1 MIGTVASV
9 GIPQPAYHPGVEFAD
24 GPLVQALADLEPL
37 LVDEEFALLG
47 YPRGS
52 APPMPD
58 AAAAE
63 AYAVRIDDPLQ
74 TTFVLREALADT
86 LPPPAMRSGPLRA
99 IVLANELP
107 SELTGFMSVIAGA
120 FAERN
125 IPIVPIGAASRDHVL
140 VPAVHWPEA
149 LAILRGLRDASRR
162 LHRDE

>member
-1 MIGTVASV
+1 
-9 GIPQPAYHPGVEFAD
+9 
-24 GPLVQALADLEPL
+24 VQALADLEPL